1 MGIGKKRRSPSF
13 FLILTQFR
21 KTEKALWKGVENASH
36 FFLSVENFFLKST
49 RFRTF
54 ALKTRDLAR
63 VLPKSTKKQGQRNC
77 VETDFPT
84 KKSTTDFCRLR
95 RERFFL

>member
-1 MGIGKKRRSPSF
+1 
-13 FLILTQFR
+13 LILTQFR
-21 KTEKALWKGVENASH
+21 KSEKALWKGVENASH

-49 RFRTF
+49 QFRTF
-54 ALKTRDLAR
+54 ASKTRDLAAASLKNVGKR
-63 VLPKSTKKQGQRNC
+63 GQRNC